1 MSEDVDKF
9 LNKKSALQADVAHT
23 VNADD
28 PPDVK
33 LRKIYARVQKIRNLS
48 IEDAKSEKEEKHEQ
62 LKPNNNVE
70 DVLKHNYGS
79 GDELNSHFWA
89 WRARRVFRPPR
100 YSSRRA
106 TPFSFFPK

>member
-1 MSEDVDKF
+1 M
-9 LNKKSALQADVAHT
+9 AHT

-48 IEDAKSEKEEKHEQ
+48 KEDAKSEKEQKQEQ

-70 DVLKHNYGS
+70 DVLKHNYAQRS
-79 GDELNSHFWA
+79 TN
-89 WRARRVFRPPR
+89 
-100 YSSRRA
+100 
-106 TPFSFFPK
+106 